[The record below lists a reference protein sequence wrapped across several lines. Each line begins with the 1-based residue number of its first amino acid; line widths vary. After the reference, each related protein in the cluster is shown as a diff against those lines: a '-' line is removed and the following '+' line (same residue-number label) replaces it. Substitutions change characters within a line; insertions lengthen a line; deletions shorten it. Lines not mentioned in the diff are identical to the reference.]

1 MLQKFVPHRS
11 VSCRRPLGS
20 MERTGTTGK
29 NLNYRKARPRT
40 TESSSGRARAR
51 LTRDRSCSV
60 VPVFGRTGRAWAKKL
75 RPSPSLICRA
85 LTGHVESPEKANGIV
100 CPCRNWSVFDF
111 GRCRRT
117 PSVVNC
123 TDSLVMCV
131 VCLFASQDSHVNSD
145 GRRNAANVTQKAVL
159 RFSSS

>member
-1 MLQKFVPHRS
+1 
-11 VSCRRPLGS
+11 
-20 MERTGTTGK
+20 MERLSANQRLLKG
-29 NLNYRKARPRT
+29 PRVR
-40 TESSSGRARAR
+40 ENSGSDFGLGYAVSS
-51 LTRDRSCSV
+51 
-60 VPVFGRTGRAWAKKL
+60 
-75 RPSPSLICRA
+75 ICRA
-85 LTGHVESPEKANGIV
+85 LAGHVESPEKANGIV
-100 CPCRNWSVFDF
+100 CPCRNWLVFDF

-145 GRRNAANVTQKAVL
+145 GCRNAANATQKAVL

>member
-1 MLQKFVPHRS
+1 
-11 VSCRRPLGS
+11 
-20 MERTGTTGK
+20 MERLSANQRLLKG
-29 NLNYRKARPRT
+29 PRVR
-40 TESSSGRARAR
+40 ENSGSDFGLGYAVSS
-51 LTRDRSCSV
+51 
-60 VPVFGRTGRAWAKKL
+60 
-75 RPSPSLICRA
+75 ICRA

-131 VCLFASQDSHVNSD
+131 VCLFKSQDSHVNSD
-145 GRRNAANVTQKAVL
+145 GRRNAANATQKAVL